1 MWKFHDW
8 SRFITAIPVV
18 LDDQL
23 ILRKYSELKYRDRSQ
38 ININSDKNITQWFLF
53 NVQTIIFIDY
63 GTKRH
68 AVSKLLRFLVHGL
81 PHFYF
86 DYNICCCMQFLV
98 IGLQNLLS
106 ICIGNN
112 SMVSSAI
119 WEKKHA
125 LTSEFFGDDQ
135 NCTSPKDECNLKS
148 LKTHECICF
157 SKFHEKPYYYLLII
171 YLKKLCSHIMH
182 RSH

>member
-1 MWKFHDW
+1 MISVQCPDHH
-8 SRFITAIPVV
+8 
-18 LDDQL
+18 
-23 ILRKYSELKYRDRSQ
+23 IL
-38 ININSDKNITQWFLF
+38 
-53 NVQTIIFIDY
+53 IDY

-86 DYNICCCMQFLV
+86 YYNICCCMQFLV

-119 WEKKHA
+119 WEKNMHWRVSFSETIKIA
-125 LTSEFFGDDQ
+125 RVRRTSAIWSLWKLTSV
-135 NCTSPKDECNLKS
+135 
-148 LKTHECICF
+148 CF

-182 RSH
+182 RSHSK